1 VIIDLEQKGN
11 GSLESRT
18 VTICSGLD
26 FVNINYTPMIARD
39 PDTAK
44 VGVVIISHK
53 SNLLEHSYFVYNY
66 ILRSSTKVVQILPL
80 ELIMALPRSQKI
92 ELHCKRKSSN
102 NFV

>member
-1 VIIDLEQKGN
+1 MIKIDHVLLLMMMIDCCGSVHCCQDPKVIIDLEQKGN

-44 VGVVIISHK
+44 VGVVIIS
-53 SNLLEHSYFVYNY
+53 Y
-66 ILRSSTKVVQILPL
+66 
-80 ELIMALPRSQKI
+80 
-92 ELHCKRKSSN
+92 
-102 NFV
+102 